1 MVFDSAA
8 SGGEKLT
15 WERESV
21 FGSGL
26 VMRNTRNEWIAKFD
40 RSMFTMSKV
49 GKLELPGPEV
59 SGPLLDEV
67 VVSGIAIVELARRR
81 RNNSSGA
88 AGGGGGSC

>member
-1 MVFDSAA
+1 M
-8 SGGEKLT
+8 
-15 WERESV
+15 

-26 VMRNTRNEWIAKFD
+26 VLHDTRGQWIARFD

-59 SGPLLDEV
+59 AGALLDEV
-67 VVSGIAIVELARRR
+67 VVTGIAVVELARRR

-88 AGGGGGSC
+88 GGGGAC